1 MGFAYDETAAQTTV
15 LFRFPP
21 VPFRFP
27 ARSLHADHNGIR
39 SSRGVD
45 HGQPREA
52 RPGRV
57 DQALPPAVDVPG

>member
-15 LFRFPP
+15 LFRFP
-21 VPFRFP
+21 

-39 SSRGVD
+39 CPRGVD
-45 HGQPREA
+45 DGEPREA